1 MTAQPTGRGRPR
13 RQTPRELYPAW
24 PHDQVEG
31 AHALVQAFVANLA
44 TYVESEAEEGVTQ
57 AELCRRAG
65 VAKSVLTKIL
75 QGDVWPDSVTV
86 AKFETVAG
94 RGLWE
99 GPNSHRE

>member
-24 PHDQVEG
+24 PHNQVEG
-31 AHALVQAFVANLA
+31 AHALVQAFVSNLV
-44 TYVESEAEEGVTQ
+44 TFVESEVEAGVTQ

-65 VAKSVLTKIL
+65 VAKSVLTKVL

-86 AKFETVAG
+86 AKFETLAG
-94 RGLWE
+94 RGLWD

>member
-13 RQTPRELYPAW
+13 RQPPRELYSDW

-31 AHALVQAFVANLA
+31 AHALVQAFVSNLA
-44 TYVESEAEEGVTQ
+44 RYVESEAEEGVTQ

-86 AKFETVAG
+86 AKFETLAG

-99 GPNSHRE
+99 GPG